1 MPLESGASK
10 EAFSHNVAAE
20 VNAGKPQAQAVAIA
34 YKEKRASNDCT
45 LAAGG
50 YVSGRDYRTVMD
62 MEKAMDARKFPSYTL
77 ADLEA
82 MVASG
87 KGTPEIVQE
96 IADRKAGHSTAAVTP
111 QILGGKAMFKV
122 GRM

>member
-1 MPLESGASK
+1 MPLESGTSK

-20 VNAGKPQAQAVAIA
+20 VHAGKPQAQAVAIA
-34 YKEKRASNDCT
+34 YREKREGNDCT

-50 YVSGRDYRTVMD
+50 YVSGRDYRAALD

-77 ADLEA
+77 ADLEGF
-82 MVASG
+82 VASG
-87 KGTPEIVQE
+87 KGSPEMVQE
-96 IADRKAGHSTAAVTP
+96 IADRKAGRSTTTVTP
-111 QILGGKAMFKV
+111 QILGGKVMTKV